1 MSLRF
6 HYKLV
11 PTGYSVLTL
20 GGRFVRPRPI
30 VPITVFGPAGSYS
43 VRAFLDPGSDETV
56 FEEGLAAA
64 IGVDLNNASVGRA
77 TGIGLVGSVL
87 RYAQVS
93 MQITDGTE
101 LRVWNAW
108 VGFTATRLV
117 YPILGFAGFL
127 QFFDAHFFG
136 GREEVELVVNGLFP
150 GT

>member
-30 VPITVFGPAGSYS
+30 VPMTVIGPAGQYS
-43 VRAFLDPGSDETV
+43 LRAFLDPGSDETV
-56 FEEGLAAA
+56 FQEGVAAA
-64 IGVDLNNASVGRA
+64 IGVDLTNAPLGRA
-77 TGIGLVGSVL
+77 SGIGLVGSIL
-87 RYAQVS
+87 RYTNVS
-93 MQITDGTE
+93 VQITDGKE
-101 LRVWNAW
+101 LRLWNAW
-108 VGFTATRLV
+108 VGFTTTRLI

-127 QFFDAHFFG
+127 QFFDARFFG
-136 GREEVELVVNGLFP
+136 AREQVELEVNSLFP

>member
-30 VPITVFGPAGSYS
+30 VPITVFGPAGNYS

-64 IGVDLNNASVGRA
+64 IGVDLTNASVGRA

-93 MQITDGTE
+93 MQITDLFLVSPVFFSFLMPTFWE
-101 LRVWNAW
+101 
-108 VGFTATRLV
+108 VGKKSNL
-117 YPILGFAGFL
+117 L
-127 QFFDAHFFG
+127 
-136 GREEVELVVNGLFP
+136 
-150 GT
+150 